1 MPGSGSKP
9 MSDFVRACALDDIPA
24 QQALAVDLNGLRLA
38 LVRDADT
45 VYAIADACSHA
56 DVALSEGEVSGCT
69 LECWL
74 HGSQFDL
81 RTGKPLT
88 PPAIKP
94 VPVYATRL
102 REEDGHWIVD
112 VNTTPLDIA
121 ELTAVREGEKES
133 S

>member
-1 MPGSGSKP
+1 MQ
-9 MSDFVRACALDDIPA
+9 MSDYVTACALSDIPV
-24 QQALAVDLNGLRLA
+24 QQALAVQIDGQRLA
-38 LVRDADT
+38 LVRDGDD

-94 VPVYATRL
+94 VPVFPTRL
-102 REEDGHWIVD
+102 RTDDGQSFVE
-112 VNTTPLDIA
+112 VRTSPLSTD
-121 ELTAVREGEKES
+121 ELAAIPTREKEQS
-133 S
+133 